1 MKSAM
6 RLKKTPL
13 ITIWFMI
20 SCASIKKTWLFF
32 ELIRTFILICQPIQK
47 KSAFPLE
54 GFIEHAI
61 FTSFSVFKV
70 VAFNYDNVN
79 VAVFLLWMPPT
90 NLRDVGTGKYNV
102 MDFEKYIVLSVV
114 ILYLKRDDLRITIF
128 ITSASLSFFLNTIC
142 STIHF
147 QKVSKQHMQNW
158 TLRIFVTQCT

>member
-1 MKSAM
+1 MIVL
-6 RLKKTPL
+6 RVKKDIHFDMSTN
-13 ITIWFMI
+13 TEEVWI
-20 SCASIKKTWLFF
+20 SSGRFYWACYFYI
-32 ELIRTFILICQPIQK
+32 I
-47 KSAFPLE
+47 
-54 GFIEHAI
+54 
-61 FTSFSVFKV
+61 SVFKV

-79 VAVFLLWMPPT
+79 VAVFLLWMPPA

-114 ILYLKRDDLRITIF
+114 ILYLTRDDLRITIF

-147 QKVSKQHMQNW
+147 PKVPKQHTQNW